1 MLSYGER
8 AVNGRS
14 EGGHREAQRIRNHPG
29 SAPRPD
35 YLCTKN
41 AASTESRTTKETV
54 PFVVLGATKG
64 TVSFVGGFEMWFKIK
79 RPDYGSGQLERDL
92 IFLRLKDL
100 FDNPYRARAMPLK
113 KAKPC

>member
-1 MLSYGER
+1 MLSYGGK

-14 EGGHREAQRIRNHPG
+14 EGGDREAQGFRIHPG
-29 SAPRPD
+29 SASRPD
-35 YLCTKN
+35 YLCTK
-41 AASTESRTTKETV
+41 TEAPMELWLNKTDGLFCSVGPTKQTV
-54 PFVVLGATKG
+54 C
-64 TVSFVGGFEMWFKIK
+64 FVGGFEMGFKIK

-100 FDNPYRARAMPLK
+100 FDISYRARAMPLK

>member
-1 MLSYGER
+1 MLPYGVG
-8 AVNGRS
+8 AVKGTR
-14 EGGHREAQRIRNHPG
+14 EGGDREAQSILIHPG

-35 YLCTKN
+35 YLCRENDPPKD
-41 AASTESRTTKETV
+41 
-54 PFVVLGATKG
+54 LGVDKVNG
-64 TVSFVGGFEMWFKIK
+64 LLCRSEMWFKIK